1 MGEDQQFPL
10 QTRNCRRFIVGVYQA
25 KGGGGGGNSP
35 RSRASRA
42 DLTGMVASQGTPT

>member
-1 MGEDQQFPL
+1 MEGFNAAKTGSDIAIL
-10 QTRNCRRFIVGVYQA
+10 AHA

-42 DLTGMVASQGTPT
+42 AFTGMCASHGTPT